1 MALGALLRVEMKKLF
16 ISLSIITIVSVA
28 IAFSAPINET
38 FKGVAILPAV
48 GSLSAAIFQI
58 MRDYASEVRE
68 RTIWLRDNRLRAY
81 SNFAMLMRTYGHSK
95 NEKANYMAVLAA
107 ASEVELLSS
116 DPGLPEKIDK
126 LVIAL
131 NAITEITESSEYDP
145 ETTPQ
150 EIGRRLAAFN
160 DMAEPIRK
168 SLKNDITN

>member
-1 MALGALLRVEMKKLF
+1 MKKLF
-16 ISLSIITIVSVA
+16 ISLSVIAIASVA
-28 IAFSAPINET
+28 IAFSAPISET
-38 FKGVAILPAV
+38 FKGVALLPAV

-81 SNFAMLMRTYGHSK
+81 SNLTMLMRTYGHGK
-95 NEKANYMAVLAA
+95 NEKANYMEVLAA

-116 DPGLPEKIDK
+116 DPDLPDK
-126 LVIAL
+126 VDRLVIAL
-131 NAITEITESSEYDP
+131 NAITELTESSEYDS

-150 EIGRRLAAFN
+150 EMGSRLVAFN

-168 SLKNDITN
+168 SMKQDIPN